1 MAKSENIDV
10 LKDCFQLLD
19 AINLC
24 NKGKFIKSIKIPDI
38 LYDILVVAPMT
49 YTTFLLTKFCIEEN
63 FDLTIISSAFSIC
76 IGCNQ
81 ITLIYCT
88 LIFEKSSMYETKQ
101 IIQNLVDYR
110 KNF

>member
-1 MAKSENIDV
+1 MAKSEKIEV
-10 LKDCFQLLD
+10 LKDCNQLLD

-24 NKGKFIKSIKIPDI
+24 NEGKYIKSIRIPDI
-38 LYDILVVAPMT
+38 LYDIIVLAPMS
-49 YTTFLLTKFCIEEN
+49 YTTFLLTKFCFDNN

-88 LIFEKSSMYETKQ
+88 LVFEKSAMFKTMK
-101 IIQNLVDYR
+101 IIQNLVNYR
-110 KNF
+110 KSL